1 MTKPESN
8 PAVILVVEDEPAMQR
23 LLHLLLDANGYR
35 VLTAATAAE
44 ASIRAAETPPDLV
57 ILDLG
62 LPDQDGIELIRRL
75 RTWLTAHILVL
86 SARNH
91 EQDKVRALDEGA
103 NDFLTKPFG
112 SAELLARVRVGL
124 RNAITSSSSRPVVE
138 LAGLSVD
145 LERREVFVDGSPVS
159 LTPLEFRLLMELVRH
174 AGKVLTH
181 RHLLLHVWGPEAIG
195 RNHYVRVFMAN
206 LRAKLG
212 DDATRP
218 RWIHTLPGI
227 GYRVYA
233 PDDA

>member
-1 MTKPESN
+1 MMTPESD
-8 PAVILVVEDEPAMQR
+8 PPVILVVEDEPAMHR
-23 LLHLLLDANGYR
+23 LLSLLLKANGYR
-35 VLTAATAAE
+35 VLSATTGEE

-62 LPDQDGIELIRRL
+62 LPDLDGIEFIRRL
-75 RTWLTAHILVL
+75 RTWHTGHVLVV
-86 SARNH
+86 SARNL
-91 EQDKVRALDEGA
+91 EKDKVEALDEGA

-124 RNAITSSSSRPVVE
+124 RNGAMASVSRPVIE
-138 LAGLSVD
+138 IAGLRVD
-145 LERREVFVDGSPVS
+145 LERREVLVDGTHVS
-159 LTPLEFRLLMELVRH
+159 LTPLEFRLLVELVRH

-181 RHLLLHVWGPEAIG
+181 RHLLLHVWGPDAVG

-218 RWIHTLPGI
+218 RWIHTLQGI
-227 GYRVYA
+227 GYRVDS
-233 PDDA
+233 PDTP